1 MAVDQDFG
9 VDMQG
14 GRLKAPDAKRRP
26 IEATH
31 PASSYLGRL
40 RLLVALDCLLVE
52 GSVTR
57 AAERLA
63 LSPAAVSRLLGQARE
78 LYGDPLLKRSGRR
91 LVPTPRAES
100 LRNRLRAL
108 AAETERVMERS
119 VPQAERAEPDP
130 AVLAS
135 WRREPIVQAPPL
147 AMRPAFLLDDEPG
160 PEALAQQL
168 SGIESDGDPRR
179 RLAKYIAVVGR
190 KTGNSRPLTLA
201 ESQDAFATIL
211 QGDADPMQIGALLRL
226 LSYRGETAAEL
237 AGLVRAARD
246 SFLGGGAGGTAAD
259 LDWPA
264 YPSPRSLRTPWFVQA
279 ALLVADAGHRVV
291 MHGTH
296 AGGRLERAVEAI
308 GIPVALSVAQA
319 QATLGDRNIV
329 YMPLAGFGARL
340 QGLMSLYPLF
350 ESRSSVNSAVH
361 LLNPLAARTMLLGVS
376 QPAYREL
383 HRDTALLLG
392 HGDLSIVAS
401 SRDVAECNPFR
412 AMTMHRLV
420 EGRPTDL
427 MTTAQSEPSF
437 QGIGGLT
444 SLEYWR
450 AVWTGAARDA
460 RAVEIIVLTAALA
473 LMTINKAPNAEL
485 TCYSRQA
492 MELWERRH
500 KGTRSH
506 QSR

>member
-1 MAVDQDFG
+1 MAADQDFG

-190 KTGNSRPLTLA
+190 KSGNSRPLTLA

-211 QGDADPMQIGALLRL
+211 QGDADPMQVGALLRL

-319 QATLGDRNIV
+319 QATLGERNIV

-420 EGRPTDL
+420 EGRPVDL
-427 MTTAQSEPSF
+427 MTAAQAEPLS

-444 SLEYWR
+444 SLEYWM
-450 AVWTGAARDA
+450 AVWSGAARDA
-460 RAVEIIVLTAALA
+460 RATATIVLTAALA
-473 LMTINKAPNAEL
+473 LMTINRAPNGEL
-485 TCYSRQA
+485 TSYRQMA
-492 MELWERRH
+492 VELWERRH
-500 KGTRSH
+500 R
-506 QSR
+506 RVRPR

>member
-1 MAVDQDFG
+1 MAASLG
-9 VDMQG
+9 TAT
-14 GRLKAPDAKRRP
+14 GRPEARRP

-31 PASSYLGRL
+31 PASSYLGKL

-57 AAERLA
+57 AAQRLA

-108 AAETERVMERS
+108 ATETERVMDRN
-119 VPQAERAEPDP
+119 VPGTDRAEPDA
-130 AVLAS
+130 AVLES

-160 PEALAQQL
+160 PDALAQQL
-168 SGIESDGDPRR
+168 SGIADDGDPRR

-190 KTGNSRPLTLA
+190 KSGNSRPLTLA
-201 ESQDAFATIL
+201 ESQDAFTTIL
-211 QGDADPMQIGALLRL
+211 QGGADPMQVGALLRL
-226 LSYRGETAAEL
+226 ISYRGETAAEL
-237 AGLVRAARD
+237 AGLVQASRD
-246 SFLGGGAGGTAAD
+246 SFHAASAGGPDAD

-264 YPSPRSLRTPWFVQA
+264 YPSPRSLRTPWFVLS

-291 MHGTH
+291 MHGSH
-296 AGGRLERAVEAI
+296 AGGRLERAVETI
-308 GIPVALSVAQA
+308 GIPVALSVPQA
-319 QATLGDRNIV
+319 RARLAERNIV
-329 YMPLAGFGARL
+329 YMPLAGFAARL

-361 LLNPLAARTMLLGVS
+361 LLNPLAARTILLGVS

-420 EGRPTDL
+420 KGRPVDL
-427 MTTAQSEPSF
+427 VTPAQSEPLS

-444 SLEYWR
+444 SLEYWM
-450 AVWTGAARDA
+450 AVWSGAARDA
-460 RAVEIIVLTAALA
+460 RATEIIILSAALA
-473 LMTINKAPNAEL
+473 LMTIRRAANEEL
-485 TCYSRQA
+485 TSYRRLA
-492 MELWERRH
+492 VELWDRRH
-500 KGTRSH
+500 KSKCAHRP
-506 QSR
+506 R

>member
-1 MAVDQDFG
+1 MPD
-9 VDMQG
+9 
-14 GRLKAPDAKRRP
+14 GRLKASDTKAQRRP

-31 PASSYLGRL
+31 PASSYLGKL

-57 AAERLA
+57 AAQRLA

-100 LRNRLRAL
+100 LRKRLRAL
-108 AAETERVMERS
+108 AAETERVMDRDMPGAGRE
-119 VPQAERAEPDP
+119 EPDP
-130 AVLAS
+130 AVLES
-135 WRREPIVQAPPL
+135 WQREPMVQAPPL

-160 PEALAQQL
+160 PEALARQL
-168 SGIESDGDPRR
+168 AGIENDGDPRR

-190 KTGNSRPLTLA
+190 KSGNSRPLTLT

-211 QGDADPMQIGALLRL
+211 QGDADPMQVGALLRL
-226 LSYRGETAAEL
+226 ISYRGETAAEL

-246 SFLGGGAGGTAAD
+246 SFHASGAAKTGAD

-264 YPSPRSLRTPWFVQA
+264 YPSPRSLRTPWFVQS

-291 MHGTH
+291 MHGSH
-296 AGGRLERAVEAI
+296 AGGKLERAVEAI
-308 GIPVALSVAQA
+308 GIPVALSTAQA
-319 QATLGDRNIV
+319 RVALSQKNIV

-350 ESRSSVNSAVH
+350 ESRSSINSAVH

-420 EGRPTDL
+420 EGRPVDL
-427 MTTAQSEPSF
+427 MTAAQSEPVS

-444 SLEYWR
+444 SLEYWM
-450 AVWTGAARDA
+450 AVWSGAARDA
-460 RAVEIIVLTAALA
+460 RATEIIVLSAALA
-473 LMTINKAPNAEL
+473 LMTINKAANEEL
-485 TCYSRQA
+485 TSYRELA
-492 MELWERRH
+492 VELWERRH
-500 KGTRSH
+500 KRACSH